1 MKNVKFLLR
10 RFFSLNFIIQL
21 ILLVIFLGVT
31 LWLFFA
37 LIKNYYGDEN
47 NYLKIA
53 ISGIFSISA
62 ACLTLVRNQE
72 DKNRSAALQYITD
85 KRIDWLKDTREI
97 TKALCKNV
105 TYYLYETSEEKKK
118 ISKDSKDDNKLR
130 EAYSNIMEAIAGLYI
145 RYNFSGERD
154 QILLH
159 LLDTVQFEL
168 AKYKIIKS
176 NTDIQTPIVKDMQ
189 KEKIRKI
196 LELLIIHT
204 QVYLK
209 LEWERI
215 KEETIYEGD
224 INLRRKIIKEKM
236 VRERLKLYKDRVNYE
251 KRSADIE
258 NVFETFSIKS
268 VYEELKN
275 KK

>member
-1 MKNVKFLLR
+1 MVKKMKSFKNFLR

-21 ILLVIFLGVT
+21 ILLVTFLGVT

-37 LIKNYYGDEN
+37 LIKNYYSDEN

-105 TYYLYETSEEKKK
+105 TYYLYEISEGND
-118 ISKDSKDDNKLR
+118 DSKDEDKLR

-224 INLRRKIIKEKM
+224 INFRRKIIKEKM
-236 VRERLKLYKDRVNYE
+236 VKERLKLYKDRVNYE

-258 NVFETFSIKS
+258 NIFEVFSIKT